1 MQKRKERLL
10 LIVIAAVQFIHIM
23 DFMIIMPLGPQLM
36 NIFDINSQSF
46 GLLVSSYTFSASI
59 FGFLGAFFLDRFDR
73 KKALFVLYLGFSLG
87 TFACALAPSFYILLL
102 ARVLTGMFGGVLTA
116 LLLSMIGDAF
126 PLERRGEA
134 MGIFMTAFSVASVL
148 GVPTGIYLAAKFN
161 WHVPFYLMA
170 VLCIPVLFAILYGIP
185 SMRKHIEMRG
195 DEKPDG
201 PLQVLRN
208 NFSNKNQLWALA
220 LNSSIILSQFM
231 IIPYIANYMV
241 FNVGFS
247 EEQISLVYLLG
258 GVCTF
263 FSGPLLGRWSDKIG
277 AHSSFLILALCSL
290 VPILLITQMGSV
302 SLAAALTVSCLFFIF
317 IAGRGIPANT
327 LILSSVKARNRG
339 SFMSIKTFVQQ
350 LSTSIASLA
359 AGWIIVEN
367 EAAQKMFN
375 FDIIGYIGLGL
386 TLVSI
391 LVSRQ
396 ISLLREEVPNDSA
409 APSKKVSKP
418 KAQPVA

>member
-1 MQKRKERLL
+1 MQQRNERLL
-10 LIVIAAVQFIHIM
+10 LLVIAAVQFIHIM

-36 NIFDINSQSF
+36 RIFDIDSKSF

-59 FGFLGAFFLDRFDR
+59 CGFLGAFFLDRFDR
-73 KKALFVLYLGFSLG
+73 KKALLLLYTGFSIG
-87 TFACALAPSFYILLL
+87 TFACALAPSFSILLV

-116 LLLSMIGDAF
+116 LLLAMIGDAF
-126 PLERRGEA
+126 PVERRGSA

-148 GVPTGIYLAAKFN
+148 GVPTGVYLAAKFN
-161 WHVPFYLMA
+161 WHVPFYTMA
-170 VLCIPVLFAILYGIP
+170 VLCVPVLFAIKYGIP
-185 SMRKHIEMRG
+185 SMRGHIEMRG
-195 DEKPDG
+195 EQQPDT

-208 NFSNKNQLWALA
+208 NFSSRNQLWALA

-258 GVCTF
+258 GACTF
-263 FSGPLLGRWSDKIG
+263 FSGPLLGRWSDKVG
-277 AHSSFLILALCSL
+277 AHRGFLILALCSI
-290 VPILLITQMGSV
+290 VPIILITQLGEV
-302 SLAAALTVSCLFFIF
+302 SIVAALVVSCLFFIF
-317 IAGRGIPANT
+317 VAGRGIPANT

-367 EAAQKMFN
+367 EAAQTMFN
-375 FDIIGYIGLGL
+375 FDIIGYIGLVL
-386 TLVSI
+386 TLCSI
-391 LVSRQ
+391 VISRQ
-396 ISLLREEVPNDSA
+396 IRLLREEPVQ
-409 APSKKVSKP
+409 KKEKP
-418 KAQPVA
+418 KPSPKAAAEAVA